1 MKDAAHEIYA
11 AGQRC
16 RSIGPIIGGLV
27 ALKSMTEEVF
37 VFLPGETLRAVS
49 AEVTV
54 TETGIAAAGRLIVPF
69 DGAGPWDRYGGPDG
83 TCVSFTLGDGTDG
96 LIAPATR
103 PADMD
108 VGRAVKRFFDDCCSD
123 DDVFLQDVSSHLP
136 DGDDRPEE
144 RMLVMR
150 KAANPDRYGDD
161 DVLIVRGHRLPL
173 AGMTWA
179 DSETDGDGNRH
190 LHVVM
195 ADGRYLRV
203 GAGDFSR

>member
-16 RSIGPIIGGLV
+16 RSIGPLIGGVV
-27 ALKSMTEEVF
+27 ALKSMADELF
-37 VFLPGETLRAVS
+37 VFLPGETLKVASGDVN
-49 AEVTV
+49 V
-54 TETGIAAAGRLIVPF
+54 TEAGIDAAGRLVVPF
-69 DGAGPWDRYGGPDG
+69 DGAGPWDKYGGPDG
-83 TCVSFTLGDGTDG
+83 TCVSFTLGDGPDG

-108 VGRAVKRFFDDCCSD
+108 PGLAVKRFFEDCSQD
-123 DDVFLQDVSSHLP
+123 DDVFLQDIGAYVP

-144 RMLVMR
+144 RLYVMR
-150 KAANPDRYGDD
+150 RSAHYDRYGDD

-173 AGMTWA
+173 VDMTWA
-179 DSETDGDGNRH
+179 ESETDGSGNRH
-190 LHVVM
+190 LHLVM